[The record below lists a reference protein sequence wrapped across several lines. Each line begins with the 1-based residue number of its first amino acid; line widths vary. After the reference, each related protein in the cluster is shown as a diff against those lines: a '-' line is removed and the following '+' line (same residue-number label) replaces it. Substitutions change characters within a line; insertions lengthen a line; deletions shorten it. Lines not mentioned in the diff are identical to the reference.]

1 MQPLTE
7 HQRAIALEY
16 LAQMDRAERISRE
29 AEEAR
34 NEAARQ
40 AANLVETFRLGAV
53 PEVIVLNGQVIEI
66 SRHLLRTEHTHP
78 DNAVRLVRDVIIMED
93 GQ

>member
-34 NEAARQ
+34 NEAAQ
-40 AANLVETFRLGAV
+40 ARDTHHKGA
-53 PEVIVLNGQVIEI
+53 Q
-66 SRHLLRTEHTHP
+66 
-78 DNAVRLVRDVIIMED
+78 MENMP
-93 GQ
+93 